1 MTREDLERTTSLYN
15 FFEMKKIPL
24 IESDKTIEAIS
35 ATEDQSKLLGI
46 PIGNPLLKVEGV
58 VFTLNHLPLE
68 HHIVI
73 SRSDMYKYSL
83 HLLR

>member
-1 MTREDLERTTSLYN
+1 
-15 FFEMKKIPL
+15 MKRIPL
-24 IESDKTIEAIS
+24 VESDKTIEAVS
-35 ATEDQSKLLGI
+35 ANEEQAKLLGV
-46 PIGNPLLKVEGV
+46 PLGNPLLKVEGV

-73 SRSDMYKYSL
+73 SRSDKYKYSL